1 MSSRSSFLRLS
12 PKRNESLLICNSKR
26 DYHKKTAPNYE
37 SLIFT
42 RADNKATSVVTSQGY
57 IIRGGY
63 VAKVKKIKMSYEE
76 IN

>member
-1 MSSRSSFLRLS
+1 MNRCWSAIA
-12 PKRNESLLICNSKR
+12 NEIIT
-26 DYHKKTAPNYE
+26 KKLAPNYE